1 MLIMTGA
8 EQWPMTLYYF
18 LYTRVVE
25 GLYKKK
31 NKKES
36 VKAS

>member
-18 LYTRVVE
+18 LYTCVVE

-31 NKKES
+31 IRKK
-36 VKAS
+36 V